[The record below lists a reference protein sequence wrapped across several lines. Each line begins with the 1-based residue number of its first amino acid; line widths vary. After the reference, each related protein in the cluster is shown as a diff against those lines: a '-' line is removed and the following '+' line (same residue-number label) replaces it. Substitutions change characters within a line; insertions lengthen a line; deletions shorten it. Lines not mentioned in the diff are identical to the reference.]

1 MAGDQV
7 LSTVNKNVCIIVLNW
22 NGWQDTIECLES
34 VSKLDYSSFQVIVV
48 DNGSDDDSVK
58 QINNWAAGKVENIE
72 TKFPHLV
79 FPLTPKPLNLVNLKD
94 LLKHPEQELTK
105 TQKMAKWFFVQ
116 MEENVGF
123 ARGMNLAINFALS
136 NLQCDYFYL
145 LNNDTVLEPNTLSG
159 IIKAFEMDKEIAAA
173 QSTIYYYSDP
183 QHIANAG
190 GRILPWG
197 QTKYYRNI
205 KPNEIKRITFINGC
219 AMCLPRRTIE
229 KHGKLTEKFFF
240 GEEDFEFSMRAR
252 KQGFKL
258 VAVGGS
264 RVYHKIGASSEKHWE
279 GNARRVLVFGLN
291 RLVDMRTFYSFIPW
305 NFWRIFSTF
314 YFGVL
319 LVSKYRTPIN
329 FSLQI
334 IMKIFKYSKK
344 LDRVG
349 KNDIEAILN
358 EK

>member
-34 VSKLDYSSFQVIVV
+34 VSKLDYPSFQVIVV

-105 TQKMAKWFFVQ
+105 TQKMTKWFFVQ

-123 ARGMNLAINFALS
+123 ARGMNLAIDFALS

-183 QHIANAG
+183 QRIANAG

-197 QTKYYRNI
+197 QTKYYRSI

-229 KHGKLTEKFFF
+229 KYGKLTEKFFF
-240 GEEDFEFSMRAR
+240 GEEDFEFSMRA
-252 KQGFKL
+252 KKEKL
-258 VAVGGS
+258 KLASIGEGK
-264 RVYHKIGASSEKHWE
+264 VYHKIGIASHKKWE
-279 GNARRVLVFGLN
+279 SNANKILIFALN
-291 RLVDMRTFYSFIPW
+291 RLIDIREFYPYYIW
-305 NFWRIFSTF
+305 EFWRVLAIL
-314 YFGVL
+314 YFGGL
-319 LVSKYRTPIN
+319 LVYKYKVPVKN
-329 FSLQI
+329 SLQI
-334 IMKIFKYSKK
+334 LLKIFKYSKK
-344 LDRVG
+344 INYLLKD
-349 KNDIEAILN
+349 KIEEITN
-358 EK
+358 EI